1 MLWIIF
7 KVFFSG
13 NVRGRVEADM
23 FCLFCF
29 EESSKEK
36 FSSNLSSSEHFSS
49 RSFPGVT
56 VLEKFLDLNVF
67 YRSGRTFLSFWAEK
81 HPGWT
86 SKRLFWRCSLL
97 QDNRWECFRW
107 FLPDVCKK
115 KKQKHD
121 VSESWE
127 QRTVRSAEVT
137 NGTCDLTWPPSI
149 HVILSTWVTS
159 MWGAG
164 LRVWSGEAAARQ
176 VFGLLAGFLSSL
188 WGRSGEKVS
197 ELGHSCAA
205 HGGTTA
211 HFSAREDYLKAGGEK
226 TSVLVKL
233 PPLQV
238 RWEEREVRAINH

>member
-107 FLPDVCKK
+107 FLPLMFAKK
-115 KKQKHD
+115 KTRNTTSLNRGSNVQYGAL
-121 VSESWE
+121 
-127 QRTVRSAEVT
+127 RSQT
-137 NGTCDLTWPPSI
+137 G
-149 HVILSTWVTS
+149 HVTS
-159 MWGAG
+159 RDRLLFTLFCLRELPACEEQVWG
-164 LRVWSGEAAARQ
+164 SGAE
-176 VFGLLAGFLSSL
+176 
-188 WGRSGEKVS
+188 
-197 ELGHSCAA
+197 
-205 HGGTTA
+205 
-211 HFSAREDYLKAGGEK
+211 
-226 TSVLVKL
+226 KL
-233 PPLQV
+233 PPGRFSGFSLDFSAPSEADLV
-238 RWEEREVRAINH
+238 KKSLNWVTAVLHTVAPRHISLRERTIWRPGGRKRACLLNCPPSK